1 MISAVSLRYFGEVVR
16 AGSIRAAS
24 ERLYV
29 AASAISRQ
37 IALLEDHLGAPLLER
52 GRGRAALR
60 LTAAGELMLRFV
72 RHSEHELDRVKSEI
86 EALKGLRKGHI
97 RLGIPETFVREGMPQ
112 MLQRFN
118 ERHPGVTYQVEVAG
132 TPRLVELVG
141 RDELDVAV
149 TFNPPPTLQVKHVF
163 ERDLATCVLVADGH
177 PLARRA
183 HLKLSDCAD
192 YGVALPDETI
202 SAKQVYDEMFARAR
216 IRPREVLVTN
226 SYELLRSVAATGM
239 AITIVNAR
247 PGDRP
252 DMAGFR
258 YVPIK
263 DSRVKPQRMCI
274 CTFAGR
280 NPSPIAA
287 VFIEQLKQEFERE
300 FEHLDSP

>member
-1 MISAVSLRYFGEVVR
+1 MISAVSLRYFAEVVR

-24 ERLYV
+24 DRLYV

-37 IALLEDHLGAPLLER
+37 LGLLEEQLGAPLLER

-60 LTAAGELMLRFV
+60 LTAAGELMVRYV
-72 RHSEHELDRVKSEI
+72 RHSDHELDCVRSEI

-97 RLGIPETFVREGMPQ
+97 RLGIPETFVRDVVPQ

-118 ERHPGVTYQVEVAG
+118 QRYPGVTYQVEVAG
-132 TPRLVELVG
+132 STKLVELVD

-149 TFNPPPTLQVKHVF
+149 TFNPPPSLHVKHVF
-163 ERDLATCVLVADGH
+163 ERQLTTSVLLAADH
-177 PLARRA
+177 PLAQRA
-183 HLKLSDCAD
+183 SLKLSDCAE
-192 YGVALPDETI
+192 YGLALPDHTI
-202 SAKQVYDEMFARAR
+202 SAKQAYDEMFAKAR
-216 IRPREVLVTN
+216 IRPRKVLVTN

-247 PGDRP
+247 PGERASAP
-252 DMAGFR
+252 GWR
-258 YVPIK
+258 YIPIK
-263 DSRVKPQRMCI
+263 DARVKPQRVTV

-287 VFIEQLKQEFERE
+287 VFIEQLKQEFDQLE
-300 FEHLDSP
+300 PP